1 MKLFFVVS
9 LLLGIGLSHEH
20 KHGSMENDHFHED
33 EHLEDHRHWYTKEAN
48 EKLQEKL
55 KEAKDKGPSKNTED
69 GHEHE
74 GHGHSHHGHGHSHHG
89 HGHSHEGHG
98 NSHEGHEHNHNHEG
112 HGHSHEGHGQSQE
125 GHGHSHN
132 GHGNSHQGHGHIHEG
147 HGHSHDGRGHSQNG
161 AKEKVQLQPMRYV
174 WLESIISTCLIS
186 AAPFFILFFV
196 PLESNS
202 EEQRPLLK
210 VLLSFASGGLLG
222 DAFLHL
228 IPHAISPHSH
238 GVDEHHSHSHSHS
251 HSHGHDGVN
260 AEHSHDHSAD
270 MIVGLWVLAG
280 MIAFLVVEK
289 FVRHVKGGH
298 SHSHGHSH
306 GNPNKEKDTAEV
318 VKQGKNGEN
327 SEVRERK
334 LDSKKDS
341 KKEKTDDKDK
351 HSEAPEEGIKVAGY
365 LNLAAD
371 FTHNFTDGLAIG
383 ASYLVSRNVGLVT
396 TITIL
401 LHEVPHEI
409 GDFAI
414 LVQSGCSKRKAM
426 WLQLTTATGALA
438 GTLCGL
444 LAENIGNAASSGIL
458 PFTAGGFIYIA
469 TVSVIPEL
477 LEDANP
483 KQSFKEI
490 VALLVGVLLMVFI
503 ALFE

>member
-1 MKLFFVVS
+1 M
-9 LLLGIGLSHEH
+9 GLSHEH
-20 KHGSMENDHFHED
+20 KHGSMDNDHFHED
-33 EHLEDHRHWYTKEAN
+33 DHLEDHRHWYTKEAN

-55 KEAKDKGPSKNTED
+55 KEGKDKGPNKKTED

-98 NSHEGHEHNHNHEG
+98 
-112 HGHSHEGHGQSQE
+112 HSHEGNEHRHGGHEQS
-125 GHGHSHN
+125 HH
-132 GHGNSHQGHGHIHEG
+132 GHGNSHQGHGHSHEG
-147 HGHSHDGRGHSQNG
+147 HGHSHDGHGHRQDG
-161 AKEKVQLQPMRYV
+161 AKEKVQLQPMRYI

-251 HSHGHDGVN
+251 HGHDGEN

-306 GNPNKEKDTAEV
+306 ANPNKEKDTAKV
-318 VKQGKNGEN
+318 VKQGKDGEN
-327 SEVRERK
+327 SEIRERK
-334 LDSKKDS
+334 IDSKSDS
-341 KKEKTDDKDK
+341 KKEKTDGKDDTIVYLNQSQTEMA
-351 HSEAPEEGIKVAGY
+351 SEHKIHNNDIGILLFLGGY
-365 LNLAAD
+365 LGHSLKH
-371 FTHNFTDGLAIG
+371 FH
-383 ASYLVSRNVGLVT
+383 
-396 TITIL
+396 
-401 LHEVPHEI
+401 
-409 GDFAI
+409 
-414 LVQSGCSKRKAM
+414 
-426 WLQLTTATGALA
+426 
-438 GTLCGL
+438 
-444 LAENIGNAASSGIL
+444 
-458 PFTAGGFIYIA
+458 
-469 TVSVIPEL
+469 
-477 LEDANP
+477 
-483 KQSFKEI
+483 
-490 VALLVGVLLMVFI
+490 
-503 ALFE
+503 